1 MSRYVFQFLGLMLLG
16 VVLGY
21 WKRRSSTRHPPTRT
35 GFYVIRWPLPIRLIN
50 GALFIVMLG
59 ICGFL
64 LWARLATDESV
75 PFLLLGLAL
84 LLLALSSYGA
94 LSWRTRNEYNETTI
108 IAYPVIGR
116 PRHFSLSAF
125 TRAGPVGWRGH
136 EFSTAAGDKIY
147 VNSYQ
152 TGASTLIEMLQRQ
165 VKETYLE

>member
-1 MSRYVFQFLGLMLLG
+1 MSRYVVQFLGLMLLG
-16 VVLGY
+16 VVLAY
-21 WKRRSSTRHPPTRT
+21 WRRRSSNRHPPTRS
-35 GFYVIRWPLPIRLIN
+35 GFYVIRWPLPIRLIS
-50 GALFIVMLG
+50 GALFIVMLA

-64 LWARLATDESV
+64 LWARLATDENV

-116 PRHFSLSAF
+116 PRHFPLSDF

-152 TGASTLIEMLQRQ
+152 TAASTLIELLQRQ